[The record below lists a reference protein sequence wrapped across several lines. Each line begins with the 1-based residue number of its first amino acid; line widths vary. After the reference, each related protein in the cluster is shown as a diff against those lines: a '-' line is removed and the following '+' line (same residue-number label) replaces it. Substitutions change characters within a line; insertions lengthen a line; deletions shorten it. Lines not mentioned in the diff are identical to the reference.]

1 MSLRIHHKYVILK
14 MIKSLTLRNFFGLG
28 MAIMISQSAFA
39 LEGLSTEEAN
49 TIVKEDIAAAQVMTE
64 FCPALVGQ
72 GSKIESNIQ
81 TLIQTYLQDYSDK
94 SMTYAKLQSD
104 SEYQSILQEART
116 DAKGTDKAEQKSVCD
131 DVINF

>member
-72 GSKIESNIQ
+72 GPKIEKQYSNFNSNLF
-81 TLIQTYLQDYSDK
+81 TRLL
-94 SMTYAKLQSD
+94 
-104 SEYQSILQEART
+104 R
-116 DAKGTDKAEQKSVCD
+116 
-131 DVINF
+131 

>member
-1 MSLRIHHKYVILK
+1 
-14 MIKSLTLRNFFGLG
+14 MIKTIALRGILGLG
-28 MAIMISQSAFA
+28 LAALLSQAVIADDGF
-39 LEGLSTEEAN
+39 TQDEAN

-72 GSKIESNIQ
+72 GPKIESNIQ

-104 SEYQSILQEART
+104 SEYQSILKEART
-116 DAKGTDKAEQKSVCD
+116 DANGTDKAEQKSVCD
-131 DVINF
+131 DVVNFEG

>member
-1 MSLRIHHKYVILK
+1 

-39 LEGLSTEEAN
+39 LEGLSAEEAN

-72 GSKIESNIQ
+72 GPKIESNIQ

-94 SMTYAKLQSD
+94 SMTYAKLQLD
-104 SEYQSILQEART
+104 SEYQSILKEART

-131 DVINF
+131 DVVNFEG

>member
-1 MSLRIHHKYVILK
+1 

-64 FCPALVGQ
+64 LCPALVGQ
-72 GSKIESNIQ
+72 NAKIDSNIQ
-81 TLIQTYLQDYSDK
+81 SLIQTYLQDYSDQ

-104 SEYQSILQEART
+104 SEYISILKEART
-116 DAKGTDKAEQKSVCD
+116 DANQTDKAEQKSVCD
-131 DVINF
+131 DVVNFEG

>member
-1 MSLRIHHKYVILK
+1 

-28 MAIMISQSAFA
+28 MSIMISQSAFA
-39 LEGLSTEEAN
+39 LDGLSTEEAN

-72 GSKIESNIQ
+72 GPKIESNIQ
-81 TLIQTYLQDYSDK
+81 TLIQTYLQGYSDK

-104 SEYQSILQEART
+104 SEDQSILQEART
-116 DAKGTDKAEQKSVCD
+116 DANGTDKAEQKSVCD
-131 DVINF
+131 DVVNFEG

>member
-1 MSLRIHHKYVILK
+1 
-14 MIKSLTLRNFFGLG
+14 MIKSLILRNFFGLG

-39 LEGLSTEEAN
+39 LDGLSTEEAN
-49 TIVKEDIAAAQVMTE
+49 TLVKEDIAAAQVMTE

-72 GSKIESNIQ
+72 GPKIESNIQ

-131 DVINF
+131 DVVNFEG

>member
-1 MSLRIHHKYVILK
+1 

-28 MAIMISQSAFA
+28 MAIMISQSAFALFA

-72 GSKIESNIQ
+72 GPKIESNIQ

-104 SEYQSILQEART
+104 SEYQSILKEART
-116 DAKGTDKAEQKSVCD
+116 DANGTDKAEQKSVCD
-131 DVINF
+131 DVVNFEG

>member
-1 MSLRIHHKYVILK
+1 

-39 LEGLSTEEAN
+39 LDGLSTEEAN

-72 GSKIESNIQ
+72 GPKIEKQYSNFNSNLF
-81 TLIQTYLQDYSDK
+81 TRLL
-94 SMTYAKLQSD
+94 
-104 SEYQSILQEART
+104 R
-116 DAKGTDKAEQKSVCD
+116 
-131 DVINF
+131 